1 MSEGFRPL
9 PNNSSNN
16 FISYLIN
23 IFRKVVDLQLL
34 TIYKDAKK
42 VLPKFNGRVLDVGC
56 GDSPYKYLLNS
67 SQTDYIGIDIVDADT
82 FDYNNS
88 QIIPF
93 DGKRIPFD
101 ANYFDAVI
109 CTEVLEH
116 VENFQI
122 LIDEMFRVMKPG
134 AKGFITIPWSARFHY
149 IPYDY
154 FRYTPSSLKT
164 MFSTFEKLEIKNRGT
179 DLAVIANKLIVMW
192 TRNIISAQKWKLIFL
207 PFWIVFSP
215 FLIFWIIIAHLSLLF
230 HWGSSDDPLGYTIV
244 ISKTFKKDYF

>member
-16 FISYLIN
+16 FVSYLIN
-23 IFRKVVDLQLL
+23 VFRKVLDLQLL

-42 VLPKFNGRVLDVGC
+42 ALPKFTGIVLDVGC
-56 GDSPYKYLLNS
+56 GNSPYKHLLNAA
-67 SQTDYIGIDIVDADT
+67 QTQYIGIDIVDADT
-82 FDYNNS
+82 FDYSNS
-88 QIIPF
+88 LIIPF

-116 VENFQI
+116 VEKYQL
-122 LIDEMFRVMKPG
+122 LIDEILRVMKPG

-154 FRYTPSSLKT
+154 FRYTPSSLKA
-164 MFSTFEKLEIKNRGT
+164 MFSKFEKLEIKSRGT
-179 DLAVIANKLIVMW
+179 DLAVIANKLIVLW
-192 TRNIISAQKWKLIFL
+192 VINIIPFQKWRLIFL

-215 FLIFWIIIAHLSLLF
+215 FLILWIIIAHLSILF
-230 HWGSSDDPLGYTIV
+230 HWGSPDDPLGYTIV
-244 ISKTFKKDYF
+244 ISKTFK